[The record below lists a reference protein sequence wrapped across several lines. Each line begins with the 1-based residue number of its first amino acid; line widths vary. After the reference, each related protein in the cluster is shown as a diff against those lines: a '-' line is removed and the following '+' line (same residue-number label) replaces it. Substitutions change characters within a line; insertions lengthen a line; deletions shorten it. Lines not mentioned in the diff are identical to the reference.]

1 MNWTDEQESVI
12 KARDCNLLVSAAA
25 GSGKTAVLVERI
37 IQKVFD
43 TSNPIDVDQ
52 LLVVTF
58 TKAAASQMK
67 DKITA
72 AIEKKLS
79 EQPDNDHYIKQLSLV
94 SQANILTIDSFCYKV
109 VKEYFNAVGLDPKI
123 KVAEETELVTIRQ
136 DVIDRVM
143 EDFYK
148 ENPDFVEFSDA
159 FSEDKNDN
167 NIEGYILDMYELSQ
181 SYPQPFEWLD
191 KARENYAVTTE
202 EEFDNLI
209 FVKEYYRQ
217 VKHQATDIKE
227 TILDAIKLCNAPMG
241 PAHYEDA
248 LRSDIL
254 LVDDIIS
261 ARTYSQFHSLN
272 EESFAKLGRA
282 KKGAE
287 LDDDIVLQ
295 VKTIRDKYKKKIS
308 SILDNFSVPIEEVL
322 DELSNQKAMMNAYID
337 SVEEF
342 SRRFMDAKLE
352 AGLLGFSDVEHFALS
367 ILSDG
372 KDELGNVIPSTIG
385 QELSKR
391 FAEVM
396 IDEYQD
402 SNFLQEDILKCV
414 SGIYEGNNNMFMVGD
429 VKQSI
434 YGFRMARPDL
444 FLDKYTKYSDEKS
457 APERRILLKRNFR
470 SRANVLNCI
479 NYIFY
484 RIMMKDIGGI
494 DYDEDV
500 ALVPGREYVESFGDE
515 VELLIGESK
524 EAEYFDADNT
534 PTDEE
539 HLNDEYIDVSSLELE
554 ACMVADRIK
563 KLFDDDYKVVD
574 DKTGELRPVSYRD
587 IVLLF
592 RSPKSYQPVFC
603 EVLMRRG
610 IPVRVQNENGYF
622 DSTEI
627 RGIMS
632 FLNVLDNPYNDL
644 DFTAALRGYYGM
656 LDVDELSCVL
666 LDKRA
671 VCKKQD
677 IKTALYAYVRDYVCD
692 DNYLPN
698 ICEVDW
704 TQIRKKCKAVIDKID
719 YYEKEKRI
727 KSASEIIRE
736 ILYNDRYYYYVLAMP
751 EGSVR
756 CRNLELFLDQTVKY
770 EKNSYR
776 TLFDFIRFMKK
787 LADKDVSLGGDPT
800 VETSDDIVRIMSIHK
815 SKGLEFPVVILA
827 GLAKNFNLSDSK
839 NAIVFHPDYYISSKY
854 IDVKKRRGKN
864 TFSRSAFASLIREDN
879 IAEELRVLYVALTR
893 AKEKLIMTG
902 VVKDI
907 PKLINNYSMAA
918 RKNKVFLDYGKILN
932 SANYMDWI
940 VQALIRNTTFNKAM
954 DDVRKRYDKNDNI
967 VSASYELVNPLEIGS
982 ARFAVKTFDYDSML
996 VSHIET
1002 SVERDSE
1009 RNDILADFIDSKGG
1023 NEDTLKQRLNEV
1035 YAKQIYTTQKS
1046 KMSVTEI
1053 QRLYEK
1059 KESAVERPVEF
1070 EKYTSDDYKIA
1081 VPVFVSG
1088 KLPMTPAERGTW
1100 FHKFMEIIDNSYI
1113 DSEEKAL
1120 EVTRKIYDEGRV
1132 PVELKAILT
1141 ADKLWTFASSSI
1153 GARMRE
1159 ADRRGE
1165 LYKERKFV
1173 VGVPADFALGNVD
1186 EIEVTTADDVIVV
1199 QGIIDAYFEEED
1211 GLVLVDYKTDK
1222 VDEGKEEVLAQ
1233 RYKTQMNYYSKTLER
1248 LTGKPVKEIYL
1259 YSFALGKPIQIT
1271 GA

>member
-1 MNWTDEQESVI
+1 MNWTEEQESVI
-12 KARDCNLLVSAAA
+12 KARGCNLLVSAAA

-43 TSNPIDVDQ
+43 TDNPIDVDQ

-123 KVAEETELVTIRQ
+123 KVAEETELITIRQ
-136 DVIDRVM
+136 EVIEQVM

-148 ENPDFVEFSDA
+148 ENPDFVDFSEA
-159 FSEDKNDN
+159 FSEDKNDI
-167 NIEGYILDMYELSQ
+167 NIEEYILDMYELSQ
-181 SYPQPFEWLD
+181 SYPQPSKWLD
-191 KARENYAVTTE
+191 KARENYAVTTK
-202 EEFDNLI
+202 EEFDELM

-227 TILDAIKLCNAPMG
+227 TILDAIKLCHSPMG
-241 PAHYEDA
+241 PVHYEDA
-248 LRSDIL
+248 LRNDIL
-254 LVDDIIS
+254 LVDEMIS
-261 ARTYSQFHSLN
+261 AKTYSQFSSLVG
-272 EESFAKLGRA
+272 EKFATLGRA

-287 LDDDIVLQ
+287 LDDDIVMQ
-295 VKTIRDKYKKKIS
+295 VKNIRDGYKKRINT
-308 SILDNFSVPIEEVL
+308 ILANFAVPIDEVL
-322 DELSNQKAMMNAYID
+322 GELSNQKAMMNAYID

-342 SRRFMDAKLE
+342 SRRFKEAKLE

-372 KDELGNVIPSTIG
+372 KDDDGNIIPSKIG
-385 QELSKR
+385 KELSKR
-391 FAEVM
+391 FTEVM

-402 SNFLQEDILKCV
+402 SNFLQEDILRCV
-414 SGIYEGNNNMFMVGD
+414 SRIFEGNNNMFMVGD

-444 FLDKYTKYSDEKS
+444 FLDKYTRYSDEKT
-457 APERRILLKRNFR
+457 AGERRILLKRNFR

-500 ALVPGREYVESFGDE
+500 ALVPGRDYIKNIGDE

-524 EAEYFDADNT
+524 EAQYFDADNVSS
-534 PTDEE
+534 DEE

-563 KLFDDDYKVVD
+563 KLFDDNYQVVD
-574 DKTGELRPVSYRD
+574 DKTEELRPVTYSD

-627 RGIMS
+627 RGVMS

-644 DFTAALRGYYGM
+644 DFAAVLRGYYGM
-656 LDVDELSCVL
+656 LDADELACLV
-666 LDKRA
+666 LDKRS

-677 IKTALYAYVRDYVCD
+677 EKIAMYQYVRDYVCN
-692 DNYLPN
+692 DNYSPD

-704 TQIRKKCKAVIDKID
+704 TQIKKKCKTVVDKINF
-719 YYEKEKRI
+719 YEKEKI
-727 KSASEIIRE
+727 VKSASEIIRE
-736 ILYNDRYYYYVLAMP
+736 ILYDDRYYYYVLTMP
-751 EGSVR
+751 EGNVR
-756 CRNLELFLDQTVKY
+756 CRNLELFLDQTMKY

-776 TLFDFIRFMKK
+776 TLFDLIRFMKK

-800 VETSDDIVRIMSIHK
+800 IETSDDIVRIMSIHK

-839 NAIVFHPDYYISSKY
+839 NAIVFHPDYHISSKY
-854 IDVKKRRGKN
+854 VDVKNRRGNN

-907 PKLINNYSMAA
+907 PKLVNNYTLDA
-918 RKNKVFLDYGKILN
+918 RKGKVFLDYGRILN
-932 SANYMDWI
+932 SSSYLDWI
-940 VQALIRNTTFNKAM
+940 VQALIRNKTFNEAM
-954 DDVRKRYDKNDNI
+954 DDVRKRYDKDGN
-967 VSASYELVNPLEIGS
+967 VVTASYELVNPLKIGQT
-982 ARFAVKTFDYDSML
+982 RFIVKTFDYDSML
-996 VSHIET
+996 VSHIAT
-1002 SVERDSE
+1002 SVERDSQ
-1009 RNDILADFIDSKGG
+1009 RNDILSDFIDKKGG
-1023 NEDTLKQRLNEV
+1023 NEEALNQRINEV
-1035 YAKQIYTTQKS
+1035 YANEIYTTQKS

-1053 QRLYEK
+1053 QRLYER
-1059 KESAVERPVEF
+1059 KENAVERPEEVVQ
-1070 EKYTSDDYKIA
+1070 YNLNDYKIA
-1081 VPVFVSG
+1081 VPSFVSG

-1113 DSEEKAL
+1113 DCKEKAC
-1120 EVTRKIYDEGRV
+1120 EVTEKIYDEGRI
-1132 PVELKAILT
+1132 PAELKTILT
-1141 ADKLWTFASSSI
+1141 ADKLWSFANSSI
-1153 GARMRE
+1153 GVRMRQ
-1159 ADRRGE
+1159 AHQRGQ

-1173 VGVPADFALGNVD
+1173 VGVPADFALGSTD
-1186 EIEVTTADDVIVV
+1186 EIETKSVDDKIVV

-1233 RYKTQMNYYSKTLER
+1233 RYKTQMDYYSRTLCQ
-1248 LTGKPVKEIYL
+1248 LTGINVKEIYL
-1259 YSFALGKPIQIT
+1259 YSFALDKPIKLL
-1271 GA
+1271 